1 MAKKEIKKI
10 LPRVIVSGAL
20 FLLSIVLL
28 IGQGLA
34 WFSTPRASATM
45 GNIDVAGFG
54 IKDIACSFYRY
65 DGLRYDLGG
74 GVYDDTGN
82 ELSEAFEMP
91 EYDTIITEKNAYN
104 NVIMKVSLSLDTAG
118 EKLFTVDAQALS
130 GDTFGK
136 TVQTGNTTSGY
147 LSDVAKISLLKSFEP
162 AASVTT
168 NEEMYRAAT
177 AAFSAAGAD
186 VAEKKFVVLGPGGGV
201 TFLDKTASVSFGESA
216 TTVSETE
223 IVLWFNIEY
232 EESLVKELCAKIGV
246 NYGDVTTVTEG
257 STIPLFA
264 DLKFSFS
271 VREAGAQSTE
281 SVSAA

>member
-1 MAKKEIKKI
+1 MAKKEKKKI

-65 DGLRYDLGG
+65 DGLRYDVGG
-74 GVYDDTGN
+74 GVYDDTGK

-136 TVQTGNTTSGY
+136 TVQTENTTSGY
-147 LSDVAKISLLKSFEP
+147 LSDVAKISLLKSFKP
-162 AASVTT
+162 ASVTT
-168 NEEMYRAAT
+168 NEEIYRAAT

-186 VAEKKFVVLGPGGGV
+186 VVERKFVVLGPGGG
-201 TFLDKTASVSFGESA
+201 DIFG
-216 TTVSETE
+216 
-223 IVLWFNIEY
+223 
-232 EESLVKELCAKIGV
+232 
-246 NYGDVTTVTEG
+246 
-257 STIPLFA
+257 
-264 DLKFSFS
+264 
-271 VREAGAQSTE
+271 
-281 SVSAA
+281 

>member
-74 GVYDDTGN
+74 GVYDDTGK

-136 TVQTGNTTSGY
+136 TVQTENTTSGY
-147 LSDVAKISLLKSFEP
+147 LSDVAKISLLKSFKP
-162 AASVTT
+162 ASVTT
-168 NEEMYRAAT
+168 NEEIYRAAT

-186 VAEKKFVVLGPGGGV
+186 VVERKFVVLGPGGGG
-201 TFLDKTASVSFGESA
+201 TFLDKTDSVSFGESTA
-216 TTVSETE
+216 TVSETE

>member
-74 GVYDDTGN
+74 GVYDDTGK

-186 VAEKKFVVLGPGGGV
+186 VAEKKFVVLGAGGGG
-201 TFLDKTASVSFGESA
+201 DIFG
-216 TTVSETE
+216 
-223 IVLWFNIEY
+223 
-232 EESLVKELCAKIGV
+232 
-246 NYGDVTTVTEG
+246 
-257 STIPLFA
+257 
-264 DLKFSFS
+264 
-271 VREAGAQSTE
+271 
-281 SVSAA
+281 